1 VRVTRQ
7 AAVTPTGKG
16 PSQRARKAIILLA
29 IALAG
34 ASLFIATSRWPEGGL
49 VHELIEWTGMVLIG
63 LCVAGRTW
71 CSLYIGGRK
80 NFELVQD
87 GPYSLVRNPLY
98 VFSIIG
104 AAGAGAQMGSVV
116 AALAYGVVTWAIF
129 SWMARVEEES
139 MQRNFG
145 DVYRDYAEKV
155 PRLWPRLSG
164 YHSRHSLEVYP
175 HKVAVTFFDAC
186 LFWVAV
192 PVMEAFDYLHAA
204 GFLPTL
210 LRLP

>member
-1 VRVTRQ
+1 MTRQ
-7 AAVTPTGKG
+7 AAVTTNGKG
-16 PSQRARKAIILLA
+16 PSQSARKAVILIA

-34 ASLFIATSRWPEGGL
+34 TSLFVATSRWPEGGL

-80 NFELVQD
+80 NFELIQD

-104 AAGAGAQMGSVV
+104 ATGAGAQMGSI
-116 AALAYGVVTWAIF
+116 AAGLVYGIVTWAIF
-129 SWMARVEEES
+129 FWMATVEEGA
-139 MQRNFG
+139 MRKNFG
-145 DVYRDYAEKV
+145 TAYEDYAAKV
-155 PRLWPRLSG
+155 PRLWPRFSG
-164 YHSRHSLEVYP
+164 YHSRRPLEVYP
-175 HKVAVTFFDAC
+175 HKVVVTFFDAC

-204 GFLPTL
+204 GFLPTV

>member
-1 VRVTRQ
+1 VAGD
-7 AAVTPTGKG
+7 AAVAAKPRG
-16 PSQRARKAIILLA
+16 PSQRARKAVILLA

-34 ASLFIATSRWPEGGL
+34 AALLVATSRWPEGGL
-49 VHELIEWTGMVLIG
+49 VHECIEWAGIILIG
-63 LCVAGRTW
+63 IGVAGRTW

-80 NFELVQD
+80 NFELIQD

-98 VFSIIG
+98 VFSIIS

-116 AALAYGVVTWAIF
+116 AAVIYGVVTWAIF
-129 SWMARVEEES
+129 LWMAKVEEAA
-139 MQRNFG
+139 MRKNFG
-145 DVYRDYAEKV
+145 DAYRDYAAKV

-164 YHSRHSLEVYP
+164 YHSRASLEVYP
-175 HKVAVTFFDAC
+175 RKVIITFFDAS

-192 PVMEAFDYLHAA
+192 PLMEAFDYMHAA
-204 GFLPTL
+204 GWLPTL

>member
-1 VRVTRQ
+1 VARQ
-7 AAVTPTGKG
+7 AAVTTGKG
-16 PSQRARKAIILLA
+16 PSQRARKAIVFLA
-29 IALAG
+29 IALAT
-34 ASLFIATSRWPEGGL
+34 AALFVVTSRWPEGGL
-49 VHELIEWTGMVLIG
+49 IHETVEWAGIFLIG

-98 VFSIIG
+98 LFSILG
-104 AAGAGAQMGSVV
+104 AAGAGAQMGSII
-116 AALAYGVVTWAIF
+116 AALTYGLVTWSIF
-129 SWMARVEEES
+129 LWMARVEEVS
-139 MQRNFG
+139 MRNNFG
-145 DVYRDYAEKV
+145 DAYQAYAAKV
-155 PRLWPRLSG
+155 PRLWPKFSG
-164 YHSRHSLEVYP
+164 YHSRRAVEVYP
-175 HKVAVTFFDAC
+175 HKVVATFFDAA

-204 GFLPTL
+204 GLLPTL